1 MKHDACVARL
11 EKKFALDR
19 QHLIGFLDAVLAGFV
34 EELVRTG
41 KVSVKGLGL
50 FTVLY
55 FPFRR
60 EEERG
65 VIKAFPPRKKIAFF
79 TRPVVDTTTL
89 QIIGRK
95 TGLSERDA
103 DTFFRIL
110 SGYFRERLAA
120 KQELLLEG
128 LGAFRKV
135 EGKYLFVSDEPLQE
149 IVNNVYENMQI
160 LDLGGQ

>member
-11 EKKFALDR
+11 EKKLSLER
-19 QHLIGFLDAVLAGFV
+19 QQLIEFLDAVMAGFV
-34 EELVRTG
+34 EELVRKG
-41 KVSVKGLGL
+41 DLSVKGLGL

-55 FPFRR
+55 LPFRSKVDGR
-60 EEERG
+60 
-65 VIKAFPPRKKIAFF
+65 VMKAFPPRKKIAFY
-79 TRPVVDTTTL
+79 TRPVVDTATL
-89 QIIGRK
+89 RIIGRK

-110 SGYFRERLAA
+110 SGHFRERLAA

-128 LGAFRKV
+128 LGVFRTV
-135 EGKYLFVSDEPLQE
+135 EGKYLFVPDEPLQE
-149 IVNNVYENMQI
+149 IVNNVYENMKI